1 MKPVGKAAPRRI
13 VTTTKFTPATTG
25 LRTPKA
31 VAGRRLS
38 LETPKFSPSQPPR
51 SEDVAKALG
60 EDKEPATLRE
70 AVVSDPL
77 QYEKSEVVALA
88 EQLADRE
95 SEAEALK
102 AHLLQAFHTATQV
115 DATNN
120 RLVDQQSR
128 FYELVQQE
136 SQAVAEMQ
144 TEMQTVCAAMLM
156 ESEEVYVM
164 REELND
170 AITANE
176 AEASMAETLTRRTQ
190 ELQAEQSRSTA
201 ELQAAHS
208 RNAADQSRS
217 AALLQEEHS
226 KSAAELQAQHSQIIA
241 RLEAE
246 HAQSVAEL
254 QARHAKTVADLQ
266 AEHSQTVTTTSATD
280 SNTGD
285 LVEKLQ
291 TELKSYEHS
300 VRRGTETVSSLE
312 GRLRDR
318 SADMHALENNVL
330 REKEAVAMLEGRLR
344 EQSAD
349 MKALENNVLRE
360 KEAMAKLEGRLSDK
374 AADRSLETQAH
385 DDYAVKCGKLAGA
398 LSCLEGKFVELH
410 ANFTRQEGRLDSVI
424 KLEQAHHDRAGRAE
438 AQAEH
443 FRQRH
448 TAAEALCSTG
458 DEEHRRLESALAES
472 IEAHKRAEMHAQDF
486 RSQADRLRG
495 VEERLDES
503 EQRMSERET
512 QLRMEAE
519 AATHFGREASE
530 RRRVAQRQADQL
542 RNEVCQEATEH
553 KRSLQRESILRVEA
567 ARELAL
573 EISER
578 FEAAQRME
586 EYKEEMQQISSES
599 LRQAVGQR
607 ESSQTEGTRRRDSI
621 QRELEDMNADFADMW
636 EQRAA
641 KWESRARD
649 TQAECHR
656 EVEAERKCRS
666 EIIKR
671 FEQEQLAANE
681 EKELLRS
688 ELAAAKNSSTP
699 STVVAAKWESRARDA
714 QAECHRE
721 VEAERRCRSEII
733 KRFEQEQLAANEE
746 KELLRSELAAAKNS
760 STPSTVVVTKTVSQP
775 PAEIQK
781 KTGPVSSAT
790 DEIAR
795 IFFGIDRD
803 EILHQFKGG
812 LDADAV
818 REIHKAL
825 YYKKADLR
833 DVLVRCE
840 GSLDA
845 EAVGEL
851 NKAFH
856 YRASDLKDVMVR
868 FRGHVDGGAVRE
880 MTKALKHSA
889 SDLKNVLLRFTGR
902 LDARSAQELYKGSN
916 YRGDEFMKRLMVD
929 ELWLGHLTPT
939 HSNAWQLVCTRTDW
953 RVQGHLI
960 GSWCDELWLGH
971 LTPTHSNAWQ
981 LVCTRTDWRV
991 QGHLIGSWCDELW

>member
-60 EDKEPATLRE
+60 EDK

-656 EVEAERKCRS
+656 EVEAER
-666 EIIKR
+666 
-671 FEQEQLAANE
+671 
-681 EKELLRS
+681 
-688 ELAAAKNSSTP
+688 
-699 STVVAAKWESRARDA
+699 
-714 QAECHRE
+714 
-721 VEAERRCRSEII
+721 RCRSEII

-916 YRGDEFMKRLMVD
+916 YRGDEFMKRLMV
-929 ELWLGHLTPT
+929 
-939 HSNAWQLVCTRTDW
+939 
-953 RVQGHLI
+953 
-960 GSWCDELWLGH
+960 
-971 LTPTHSNAWQ
+971 
-981 LVCTRTDWRV
+981 
-991 QGHLIGSWCDELW
+991 